1 MADQIKELESKIA
14 ATNEQ
19 VAMTPPGPE
28 RDEMVDQLNILTNQL
43 AELTFN
49 QEQKAAQ
56 IEELVHATDVT
67 FTVAGADFS
76 RFPDE
81 MRAALMQVVE
91 LIVKEDRRG
100 IYTQVDADRAADKAK
115 YEALRQ
121 EAADLDQTLDNRD
134 SEIVSLKQ
142 EVDTLHQ
149 ANVDLAERF
158 DVIIGVNGEHE
169 INIGHLEEFN
179 ATLQFNIKD
188 LQSKLKNAGDEIERQ
203 KSEIAD
209 YQNAKVMGERE
220 AQKVIDVT
228 PEAATDI
235 NEAMDKLFV
244 SFKNW
249 GTINV
254 VTKPDGTT
262 EQVKSADL
270 LANWKEVPK
279 DAVPS
284 AGESGQDTAVN
295 VGDAGFPN
303 GAVTPPEVNFPDTA
317 NVDTEDRGHTADE
330 QVLAENLSVKERFA
344 RLEAR
349 VSLLEQR

>member
-115 YEALRQ
+115 YEELQGMCKVLEDVGGSLRTQ
-121 EAADLDQTLDNRD
+121 VETLQATNIDLVGEYATLKARYEELHD
-134 SEIVSLKQ
+134 SFDHISEENGSLK
-142 EVDTLHQ
+142 
-149 ANVDLAERF
+149 F
-158 DVIIGVNGEHE
+158 E
-169 INIGHLEEFN
+169 IKDWQSKHKN
-179 ATLQFNIKD
+179 AT
-188 LQSKLKNAGDEIERQ
+188 DEIERQ

-220 AQKVIDVT
+220 AQKIIDVT
-228 PEAATDI
+228 PEAASDI
-235 NEAMDKLFV
+235 NDAMDKLYT
-244 SFKNW
+244 SFKNF
-249 GTINV
+249 GNINV
-254 VTKPDGTT
+254 VTKLDGTT

-270 LANWKEVPK
+270 LNGVWKEVPK

-284 AGESGQDTAVN
+284 AGESGKDTAVN

-330 QVLAENLSVKERFA
+330 QVLAENLPFKERFA